1 MELNSIPEAFQTK
14 LRLMIISALATG
26 QKSFSEIKAV
36 TGATDGNISVQLTN
50 LEKLGYITV
59 TKEFV
64 RKKPL
69 TTCKLTEEGR
79 QGFRDYVNMLSD
91 IVGRAEE

>member
-1 MELNSIPEAFQTK
+1 MELNNIPEAFQTK

-50 LEKLGYITV
+50 LERLGYITV
-59 TKEFV
+59 TKEFAG
-64 RKKPL
+64 KKPL
-69 TTCKLTEEGR
+69 TTCRLTEEGL
-79 QGFRDYVNMLSD
+79 QGFRDYVDMLSN
-91 IVGRAEE
+91 IIGQAKE